1 MAFPLVIFEN
11 KLKPSRIWS
20 VRKEVMKVTI
30 FSPKSE
36 FSEELQYKL
45 SSGVGEVVYTESRDE
60 YPIEKLIKLCKD
72 SEILAFDPDN
82 IGGFEKTPTRL
93 IKLLEAMPKIKG
105 LALSTTAFGY
115 IDKEYCK
122 KRKIVVT
129 NVPYYSTESVAEH
142 TLGMILG
149 CVKRIILTDRRTQ
162 KRKYRLEMGRE
173 FNNLTVGVIGLGHIG
188 TRTAELCRAIGA
200 NVITWNRTI
209 KRMEHVARKST
220 VEDLLIKADVV
231 VLHLAENEE
240 TKHFLSK
247 ERIRMIKEGAIVIN
261 TADRSLVDEKA
272 MAEALKSGRVDQY
285 CFEGESLKESPLEGI
300 ETALLFKGFGWFTKE
315 ALEKNKEIWV
325 NNIVGLAKGKP
336 YNPIA
341 L

>member
-1 MAFPLVIFEN
+1 M
-11 KLKPSRIWS
+11 R
-20 VRKEVMKVTI
+20 VTI

-45 SSGVGEVVYTESRDE
+45 SGVGEVVYTESREE
-60 YPIEKLIKLCKD
+60 YPLEKLIKICKN

-82 IGGFEKTPTRL
+82 IGGFEKTPARL
-93 IKLLEAMPKIKG
+93 AKLMDAMPKIKG

-115 IDKEYCK
+115 VDGAYCK
-122 KRKIVVT
+122 KRNVVVT

-142 TLGMILG
+142 TLGLILG
-149 CVKRIILTDRRTQ
+149 CVKRILLTDRRTQ

-173 FNNLTVGVIGLGHIG
+173 LRSMTVGVIGLGHIG
-188 TRTAELCRAIGA
+188 TRTAELCKAIGA
-200 NVITWNRTI
+200 NVIAWNRTL
-209 KRMEHVARKST
+209 KRMEHIARQST
-220 VEDLLIKADVV
+220 VEELLSKSDVV
-231 VLHLAENEE
+231 VLHLAENKE

-247 ERIRMIKEGAIVIN
+247 ERIKGIKDGAIVIN

-272 MAEALKSGRVDQY
+272 MAEVLKSGKVDQY
-285 CFEGESLKESPLEGI
+285 CFEGESLKKSPLEGI

-315 ALEKNKEIWV
+315 ALERNKEIWV

-336 YNPIA
+336 YNPIS